1 MIKVKVL
8 PADKTCINSGFL
20 CTNCQARLDAGEIT
34 EFEIDLAKDLLELEE
49 VNENFGFLKDI
60 SFYKAIDYEDLIII
74 IVGKKDKLKITSE
87 LLDWIKETYE
97 VDEIILVEKTNKP
110 RPVIE
115 ALINPYKLVSL
126 NEIFLATGDFQF
138 RAVLW
143 EDDRENFLFTKEEL
157 EQLIYELTGNV
168 IRVEFQ

>member
-1 MIKVKVL
+1 MKVL

-20 CTNCQARLDAGEIT
+20 CANCQSRLDTGEIT

-49 VNENFGFLKDI
+49 VNENFGFLKDV

-74 IVGKKDKLKITSE
+74 IVGKRDKLKITSE
-87 LLDWIKETYE
+87 LIDWIKETYE
-97 VDEIILVEKTNKP
+97 VDEIILIEKTNKP

-115 ALINPYKLVSL
+115 ALINPYKLISL
-126 NEIFLATGDFQF
+126 NEIFLATGDIQY
-138 RAVLW
+138 RAVLYN
-143 EDDRENFLFTKEEL
+143 EDSDLLLFTKEEL
-157 EQLIYELTGNV
+157 EQLIYELTGNI

>member
-1 MIKVKVL
+1 MKVL
-8 PADKTCINSGFL
+8 PADLTCIKSGFL
-20 CTNCQARLDAGEIT
+20 CNNCQARLDAGEIT

-49 VNENFGFLKDI
+49 GNEDFVFLKDL
-60 SFYKAIDYEDLIII
+60 SFYKAIDYEDLIIFVI
-74 IVGKKDKLKITSE
+74 GKKDKLKITSDF
-87 LLDWIKETYE
+87 LNWIKETYE
-97 VDEIILVEKTNKP
+97 VDEIILVEKTDKP
-110 RPVIE
+110 RPIVE

-126 NEIFLATGDFQF
+126 NEIFLATGDVQF

-143 EDDRENFLFTKEEL
+143 EDDKEKLLFTKEEL

>member
-1 MIKVKVL
+1 MKVL

-49 VNENFGFLKDI
+49 LNENFGFLRDV

-74 IVGKKDKLKITSE
+74 IVGKRDKLKITSE
-87 LLDWIKETYE
+87 LIDWIKQTYE
-97 VDEIILVEKTNKP
+97 VDEIILIEKTNKP

-126 NEIFLATGDFQF
+126 NEIFLATGDVQF

-143 EDDRENFLFTKEEL
+143 EDDKEKLLFTKEEL

>member
-1 MIKVKVL
+1 MKVL

-49 VNENFGFLKDI
+49 VNEKFAFLKNI
-60 SFYKAIDYEDLIII
+60 SFYKAIDYEDLIILI
-74 IVGKKDKLKITSE
+74 IGKRDKLKFNSE

-97 VDEIILVEKTNKP
+97 VDEIILVGKTDKP

-115 ALINPYKLVSL
+115 ALINPYKLISL
-126 NEIFLATGDFQF
+126 NEIFLATGDVQF

-143 EDDRENFLFTKEEL
+143 EEDRETFLFTKEEL
-157 EQLIYELTGNV
+157 EQLIYELTGK
-168 IRVEFQ
+168 ITRVEFQ

>member
-1 MIKVKVL
+1 MKEL

-49 VNENFGFLKDI
+49 VNENFGFLKEI

-74 IVGKKDKLKITSE
+74 IVGKRDKLKITSE

-97 VDEIILVEKTNKP
+97 VDEIK
-110 RPVIE
+110 
-115 ALINPYKLVSL
+115 
-126 NEIFLATGDFQF
+126 
-138 RAVLW
+138 
-143 EDDRENFLFTKEEL
+143 
-157 EQLIYELTGNV
+157 
-168 IRVEFQ
+168 

>member
-1 MIKVKVL
+1 MKVL
-8 PADKTCINSGFL
+8 PADKTCIKSGFL
-20 CTNCQARLDAGEIT
+20 CNSCQARLDAGEIT

-49 VNENFGFLKDI
+49 DNESFVFLKDV
-60 SFYKAIDYEDLIII
+60 SFYKAIDYEDLIILVI
-74 IVGKKDKLKITSE
+74 GKRDKLRITSE

-97 VDEIILVEKTNKP
+97 VDEIILVDKTNKP
-110 RPVIE
+110 RPIVE

-126 NEIFLATGDFQF
+126 NEIFLATGDVQF

-143 EDDRENFLFTKEEL
+143 EDDREKLLFTNEEL
-157 EQLIYELTGNV
+157 EQLIFELTGNV

>member
-1 MIKVKVL
+1 MKIL

-20 CTNCQARLDAGEIT
+20 CSNCQARLDAGEIT

-49 VNENFGFLKDI
+49 VNEQFVFLKDV
-60 SFYKAIDYEDLIII
+60 SFYKAIDYEDLIILVI
-74 IVGKKDKLKITSE
+74 GKRDKLHITPE

-97 VDEIILVEKTNKP
+97 VDNIILVEKTNKP
-110 RPVIE
+110 RPIIE
-115 ALINPYKLVSL
+115 ALINPYKLISL
-126 NEIFLATGDFQF
+126 NEIFLATGDVQF

-143 EDDRENFLFTKEEL
+143 EDDRENLLFTKEEL
-157 EQLIYELTGNV
+157 EELIFELTGNV

>member
-1 MIKVKVL
+1 MKVL

-49 VNENFGFLKDI
+49 VNENFGFLKDV

-74 IVGKKDKLKITSE
+74 IVGKRDKLKISSE
-87 LLDWIKETYE
+87 LIDWIKETYE
-97 VDEIILVEKTNKP
+97 VDEIILIEKTNKP

-115 ALINPYKLVSL
+115 ALINPYKLISL
-126 NEIFLATGDFQF
+126 NEIFLATGDIQF

-143 EDDRENFLFTKEEL
+143 EDDQDKLLFTKEEL
-157 EQLIYELTGNV
+157 EQLIYELTGNI

>member
-1 MIKVKVL
+1 MKVL

-49 VNENFGFLKDI
+49 VNENFGFLKDV

-74 IVGKKDKLKITSE
+74 IVGKRDKLKITSE
-87 LLDWIKETYE
+87 LIDWIKETYE
-97 VDEIILVEKTNKP
+97 VDEIILIEKTNKP

-115 ALINPYKLVSL
+115 ALINPYKLISL
-126 NEIFLATGDFQF
+126 NEIFLATGDIQY
-138 RAVLW
+138 RAVLYN
-143 EDDRENFLFTKEEL
+143 EDSDLLLFTKEEL
-157 EQLIYELTGNV
+157 EQLIYELTGNI

>member
-1 MIKVKVL
+1 MKLL

-34 EFEIDLAKDLLELEE
+34 EFEIDLAKELLELEE
-49 VNENFGFLKDI
+49 VNENFAFLKDV
-60 SFYKAIDYEDLIII
+60 SFYKAIDYEDLLIL
-74 IVGKKDKLKITSE
+74 IVGKRDKLIFSSE

-97 VDEIILVEKTNKP
+97 VDDIILISKTDKP

-126 NEIFLATGDFQF
+126 NEIFLATGDVQF

-143 EDDRENFLFTKEEL
+143 EDDRDKFLFTKEEL
-157 EQLIYELTGNV
+157 EQLIYELTGKV
-168 IRVEFQ
+168 TRVEFQ